1 MDMTMRLRQAIRT
14 MHGDRK
20 GKGALRFA
28 LGTCVVAVAV
38 ALTVPGLLSRG
49 ALDNPV
55 FKLRQHLPAALDRIR
70 DAMQG

>member
-1 MDMTMRLRQAIRT
+1 MQPRQAIRA

-28 LGTCVVAVAV
+28 LGTCLFAIAV

-55 FKLRQHLPAALDRIR
+55 FELRQHLPAALDQIPN
-70 DAMQG
+70 AMQG